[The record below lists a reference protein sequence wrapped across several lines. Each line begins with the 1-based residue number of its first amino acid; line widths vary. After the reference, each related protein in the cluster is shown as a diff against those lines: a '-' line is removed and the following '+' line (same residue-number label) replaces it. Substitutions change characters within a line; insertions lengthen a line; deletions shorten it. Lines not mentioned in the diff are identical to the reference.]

1 MEISTLN
8 RTSAFLLIL
17 MLFSG
22 LVAGSH
28 YYSHQQSGYSVT
40 GDTGFSVP
48 EYESQSEL
56 ATELVAPFLFIVVL
70 MKFAFQKVLIFSFA
84 EDDRVDWPGRD
95 DHKSLYSREAT
106 LMAVAV
112 TGMMI
117 PTPFW
122 GYVRLIASS
131 LGFIATSAVALVILF
146 LIYSFIRG

>member
-1 MEISTLN
+1 VISISTKFSVL
-8 RTSAFLLIL
+8 AAIFVLL
-17 MLFSG
+17 SG
-22 LVAGSH
+22 LAVGSH
-28 YYSHQQSGYSVT
+28 YYDHQQSGYSVT

-48 EYESQSEL
+48 EYESQSQL

-131 LGFIATSAVALVILF
+131 LGLIATSAVALVILF